1 MHVAL
6 SNTRVHIHGV
16 VAINSEKKIK
26 CFFLELLY
34 HLGSFNLEILNIK
47 ITFSK
52 EELIIDKS
60 QK

>member
-34 HLGSFNLEILNIK
+34 HLGSFNLEILNHKNYI
-47 ITFSK
+47 
-52 EELIIDKS
+52 
-60 QK
+60 Q